1 MSTNKL
7 PVVAGVEIPMSPHGL
22 FNLNVIHRASGGLKK
37 HQPSDWLSLESTQRH
52 IDYLVAK
59 NGAQAVVVVSGGSA
73 QGTFVHENLV
83 HRYAMWISAEF
94 CDQVIEAF
102 KALVRGDIKKALSE
116 AEKAQIAFCR
126 DLLKDPKGNRIDVD
140 DVKYQIAYLEGDEA
154 GMARIERKHEAEKV
168 RLETTLCGQVETK
181 MPKGPGFEVT
191 ISVPDAIPGT
201 PEEVLA
207 EIKSVAKK
215 RKYKVDVM
223 EQSGRTFLIETW

>member
-1 MSTNKL
+1 MSTNKH
-7 PVVAGVEIPMSPHGL
+7 PVVAGVEINVSDSGL
-22 FNLNVIHRASGGLKK
+22 YNLNALHQASGGEDR
-37 HQPSDWLSLESTQRH
+37 HRPSYWIAGQKTKAL
-52 IDYLVAK
+52 IDLIENDGSK
-59 NGAQAVVVVSGGSA
+59 AVVVVEGLNA
-73 QGTFVHENLV
+73 GTFVHEDLV
-83 HRYAMWISAEF
+83 YAYAMWVSPEF
-94 CDQVIEAF
+94 HLQVIRAF